1 LFFQP
6 KQCFS
11 LTTNQPTVF
20 FSRLINTA
28 ERGQWQVGGGYHYQD
43 GTRSR
48 RRYYY
53 VHWKTFWCDE
63 GEVQQHR
70 QRNFEQCKCAT
81 AAQQQGCVMEE
92 ETEAALLL
100 RPESPLSAVD
110 HLGRPAS
117 RGGSGRWRAA
127 LFIVG
132 TISTRK
138 LCAGNFA
145 PLFF

>member
-1 LFFQP
+1 
-6 KQCFS
+6 
-11 LTTNQPTVF
+11 
-20 FSRLINTA
+20 
-28 ERGQWQVGGGYHYQD
+28 
-43 GTRSR
+43 
-48 RRYYY
+48 

-63 GEVQQHR
+63 GEVQLHR